1 MTTNLKL
8 LTGFVNIN
16 IMRKALTYLL
26 IFSCYLIGCKTT
38 KKVSTINYRTQYP
51 LAETLDSLFE
61 KHIAQKKMAGVVCLI
76 SEKGKIVYS
85 KAHGY
90 RNTEKSLPMEE
101 KSFFRL
107 QSMNKP
113 IISIAILKLCMEG
126 KIDLGDS
133 ASKYFPELKDKK
145 VGIVKDDQILYIAAN
160 RPITLRHLL
169 SHSSGLG
176 SSWNAG
182 TLKSIYENYDT
193 TNFKSF
199 QESISAYMHLPLID
213 QPGTGWYYGG
223 GHDIMA
229 YLIEKVTARPYKE
242 YLKEEIFKPLNMDM
256 TKYSLPKGEEKN
268 LAQFYSITD
277 DGQFKKTLDDSTYTG
292 GDDLMSTAGGYFNFC
307 SLLLNNGIVN
317 GKEFIRPS
325 LMKEL
330 STPTIGIN
338 GEAIPWQKGYAFG
351 LGVSVRISDEKADC
365 KGTIGDYGWFGF
377 FNTAFWIDPERK
389 IIGVILT
396 QSPWNGYSLSKEV
409 KNIVYSEKMNSPR
422 NN

>member
-38 KKVSTINYRTQYP
+38 KKVSAINYRTQYP

-61 KHIAQKKMAGVVCLI
+61 KLIAQKKMAGVVCLI

-160 RPITLRHLL
+160 HP
-169 SHSSGLG
+169 
-176 SSWNAG
+176 
-182 TLKSIYENYDT
+182 
-193 TNFKSF
+193 
-199 QESISAYMHLPLID
+199 
-213 QPGTGWYYGG
+213 
-223 GHDIMA
+223 
-229 YLIEKVTARPYKE
+229 
-242 YLKEEIFKPLNMDM
+242 
-256 TKYSLPKGEEKN
+256 
-268 LAQFYSITD
+268 
-277 DGQFKKTLDDSTYTG
+277 
-292 GDDLMSTAGGYFNFC
+292 
-307 SLLLNNGIVN
+307 
-317 GKEFIRPS
+317 
-325 LMKEL
+325 
-330 STPTIGIN
+330 
-338 GEAIPWQKGYAFG
+338 
-351 LGVSVRISDEKADC
+351 
-365 KGTIGDYGWFGF
+365 
-377 FNTAFWIDPERK
+377 
-389 IIGVILT
+389 
-396 QSPWNGYSLSKEV
+396 
-409 KNIVYSEKMNSPR
+409 
-422 NN
+422 